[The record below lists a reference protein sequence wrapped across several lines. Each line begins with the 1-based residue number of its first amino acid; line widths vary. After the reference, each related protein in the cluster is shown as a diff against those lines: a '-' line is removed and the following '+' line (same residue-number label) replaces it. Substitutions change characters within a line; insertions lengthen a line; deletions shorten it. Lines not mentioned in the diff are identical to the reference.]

1 MGGPGLPRQRVK
13 VLGREQECAVIDRLL
28 ADACGGAAGALVVCG
43 EPGIG
48 KSALLG
54 YARQHAPPMLVLSAS
69 GAQAESDLAFAGLH
83 ELLRPVISHLSE
95 LPGSQAQALTAAL
108 GLAPSSRPD
117 RLLIGAAVLGLLAAA
132 AETKPTLCLVDD
144 THWLDRP
151 SSDALV
157 FTARRLR
164 AEQLAILVGARA
176 GEASRFEGAG
186 LPELT
191 LAGLDQRSAAHILAA
206 RARQASPSVRD
217 RLLTE
222 ADGNPLAL
230 LELPSG
236 LSEEQLQGLVPL
248 PDAIPLTPRLEG
260 LFRQRIGQLP
270 EATQIV
276 LLIAAI
282 DNTEDVAAVLRAA
295 AALQLPTDALDP
307 AQQAGLVQIT
317 GTVITFRHPLVRSAL
332 YQAATLNRRQRVHGA
347 LADALYGDENTDRRV
362 WHLAM
367 ATLTGDEE
375 VAAALEASA
384 RRAQVRAGHASAATA
399 FLRAAELSTN
409 ETRRVRRI
417 AAAAHAAWAAGQPDR
432 AREFIGRAL
441 PLAHGETRAGLLHLS
456 GIIEDFS
463 GRKREACA
471 KFVQGI
477 AECVD
482 PARKLEMLMEAV
494 EAAASSGDFA
504 QAIDLGSSAA
514 SIPAVSVRDR
524 MIVTLL
530 SGFVAEIAGEH
541 QQAQS
546 LLAEA
551 QRLAGALDEPR
562 ALLWAANAA
571 SVSGD
576 LGCGLPFANRAVEAA
591 RSRGL
596 LSMLP
601 VALEVQATELVAN
614 SDFDLGYAAAEE
626 GYRLSLDIGN
636 DPGWHLM
643 IMALAEAVWGRE
655 EDALRH
661 AEEALTIAQRAA
673 YNFLIATAEYALGF
687 LDLSMGRTE
696 QAAKRLLALT
706 APGRP
711 GFDPF
716 GIPQVLPDAVEAA
729 VRAGRQQEAS
739 QRLEL
744 VRGWVAAAP
753 TEARRALLARSEAV
767 FGERDPDEA
776 FGEAITRAS
785 VLPPLQRAR
794 TELLYGE
801 WLRRERRRTEA
812 RAHLRAALEAFRR
825 LGAMP
830 WADRAEAELRATGET
845 VRKRDASAA
854 GQLTSQELQIA
865 GLVTDGLTNREIAAQ
880 LFLSPRTVEYH
891 LCKVFTK
898 LGIASRTD
906 LVRNGLPQRGLA

>member
-1 MGGPGLPRQRVK
+1 MGGPGLPRQMVK

-28 ADACGGAAGALVVCG
+28 ADARGGAAGALVVCG

-108 GLAPSSRPD
+108 GLAPSARPD

-332 YQAATLNRRQRVHGA
+332 YQAATLNRR
-347 LADALYGDENTDRRV
+347 RRV
-362 WHLAM
+362 PCTATRTPTAGSGIRRWPPSPAM
-367 ATLTGDEE
+367 RRSLRPWKPPPA
-375 VAAALEASA
+375 A
-384 RRAQVRAGHASAATA
+384 RRYAQATPP
-399 FLRAAELSTN
+399 RPPRS
-409 ETRRVRRI
+409 
-417 AAAAHAAWAAGQPDR
+417 
-432 AREFIGRAL
+432 
-441 PLAHGETRAGLLHLS
+441 
-456 GIIEDFS
+456 S
-463 GRKREACA
+463 GR
-471 KFVQGI
+471 
-477 AECVD
+477 
-482 PARKLEMLMEAV
+482 P
-494 EAAASSGDFA
+494 
-504 QAIDLGSSAA
+504 
-514 SIPAVSVRDR
+514 
-524 MIVTLL
+524 
-530 SGFVAEIAGEH
+530 
-541 QQAQS
+541 S
-546 LLAEA
+546 LA
-551 QRLAGALDEPR
+551 PTKPV
-562 ALLWAANAA
+562 
-571 SVSGD
+571 VSG
-576 LGCGLPFANRAVEAA
+576 GSPR
-591 RSRGL
+591 
-596 LSMLP
+596 P
-601 VALEVQATELVAN
+601 
-614 SDFDLGYAAAEE
+614 
-626 GYRLSLDIGN
+626 
-636 DPGWHLM
+636 
-643 IMALAEAVWGRE
+643 
-655 EDALRH
+655 
-661 AEEALTIAQRAA
+661 
-673 YNFLIATAEYALGF
+673 
-687 LDLSMGRTE
+687 RTP
-696 QAAKRLLALT
+696 
-706 APGRP
+706 PGRP
-711 GFDPF
+711 GSPIGPANSSDGRCRWPTAKPAP
-716 GIPQVLPDAVEAA
+716 GCCTSAGSSRISAA
-729 VRAGRQQEAS
+729 ESG
-739 QRLEL
+739 
-744 VRGWVAAAP
+744 
-753 TEARRALLARSEAV
+753 RRAPSS
-767 FGERDPDEA
+767 FK
-776 FGEAITRAS
+776 AS
-785 VLPPLQRAR
+785 RNAS
-794 TELLYGE
+794 T
-801 WLRRERRRTEA
+801 RRES
-812 RAHLRAALEAFRR
+812 
-825 LGAMP
+825 
-830 WADRAEAELRATGET
+830 W
-845 VRKRDASAA
+845 K
-854 GQLTSQELQIA
+854 
-865 GLVTDGLTNREIAAQ
+865 
-880 LFLSPRTVEYH
+880 
-891 LCKVFTK
+891 C
-898 LGIASRTD
+898 
-906 LVRNGLPQRGLA
+906 